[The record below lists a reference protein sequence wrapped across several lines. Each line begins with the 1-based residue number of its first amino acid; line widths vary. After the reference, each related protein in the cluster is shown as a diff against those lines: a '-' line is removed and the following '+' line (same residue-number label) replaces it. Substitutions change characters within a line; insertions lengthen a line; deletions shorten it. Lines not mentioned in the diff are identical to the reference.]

1 MSKLVSIIIINW
13 NGKKHLEKCLP
24 SLRRQKYKK
33 IEIILVDN
41 ASVDDSVNYVKQVFP
56 TAKIIINP
64 TNLGFSEANNIGYK
78 KAKGEYVLFLNN
90 DTEVTNNFL
99 SELIANIEKNEEIGG
114 AQSKILFMEKKDTL
128 DSVGAFLTTTGYLYH
143 YGAIKK
149 DSRKY
154 NHKIL
159 LYSAKGACMIFKKS
173 VLKKIEVEGRIFDP
187 KYFAYFEETDLCHRV
202 WLAGY
207 KIMYTP
213 SSVIYHKVGGTSTKM
228 VNSFIQFHSFKN
240 RIRSH
245 IKNLGTL
252 NLLIILP
259 IHLLVCEFNAF
270 AFIVKRNFNISLA
283 IQKAIFWNILN
294 ISETFTMR
302 RIVQRK
308 IRKVEDKEINDKIFK
323 SVDLAYYLSLING
336 TIRHYKDKQIN
347 NY

>member
-1 MSKLVSIIIINW
+1 MKKGLVSVIIINW
-13 NGKKHLEKCLP
+13 NGVGHLKKCLP
-24 SLRRQKYKK
+24 SLIKQNYKNF
-33 IEIILVDN
+33 ELILVDN
-41 ASVDDSVNYVKQVFP
+41 ASKDDSVVFVKKIFP
-56 TAKIIINP
+56 AAKIIINP
-64 TNLGFSEANNIGYK
+64 KNLGFSEANNVGYRV
-78 KAKGEYVLFLNN
+78 AKGDYVLFLNN
-90 DTEVTNNFL
+90 DTEVTTNFL
-99 SELIANIEKNEEIGG
+99 TELITNIRDDKSIGG
-114 AQSKILFMEKKDTL
+114 AQSKILFMEKRTTL
-128 DSVGAFLTTTGYLYH
+128 DSVGAFLTYSGFLYH

-154 NHKIL
+154 GHKIF
-159 LYSAKGACMIFKKS
+159 LYSAKGACMIFKRS
-173 VLKKIEVEGRIFDP
+173 VLKRIEVEGNIFDP

-207 KIMYTP
+207 KIMYIP

-259 IHLLVCEFNAF
+259 VHLLVCEFNAF
-270 AFIVKRNFNISLA
+270 AFIIKRNFNVSFA

-294 ISETFTMR
+294 ISETLSMR

-308 IRKVEDKEINDKIFK
+308 IRKVNDKEINNIVFK
-323 SVDLAYYLSLING
+323 KVDLAYYLSQING
-336 TIRHYKDKQIN
+336 TIKQYKDREIK
-347 NY
+347 Y